1 MAEATIGKRTYP
13 STDDLK
19 DVIRLEQTIRR
30 VLDDLYYLRDQVE
43 SLKATKADK
52 K

>member
-1 MAEATIGKRTYP
+1 MADTKRNYP

-19 DVIRLEQTIRR
+19 DVTRLEQVIRR
-30 VLDDLYYLRDQVE
+30 ILDDLYYLRDQVE
-43 SLKATKADK
+43 ALKVVK

>member
-1 MAEATIGKRTYP
+1 MVEPATGKRNYP

-19 DVIRLEQTIRR
+19 DMTRLEQVIRR
-30 VLDDLYYLRDQVE
+30 ILDDLYYLRDQVE
-43 SLKATKADK
+43 ALKVVK